1 MPLIQSCC
9 ELRRL
14 QEIPL
19 PGPCRKS
26 NCLGPAGNPM
36 TWALQEI
43 QLPRPCTKSHC
54 LGPAG
59 NLIASGLHE
68 IPLPRACRCN
78 AKVAIL
84 VSSSLQFKGK
94 CFARQTLC
102 FMPRVRQIT
111 SSCLIFS
118 DSFATLRVA
127 RPAIFARGDVLPCS
141 TRHKFFVNGKMS
153 NRCEFNFIRRVALS
167 FSTCVSFCQ
176 VMFL

>member
-1 MPLIQSCC
+1 MQTCC

-19 PGPCRKS
+19 PGPCR
-26 NCLGPAGNPM
+26 
-36 TWALQEI
+36 
-43 QLPRPCTKSHC
+43 KSHC

-68 IPLPRACRCN
+68 IPLPRACKCN

-84 VSSSLQFKGK
+84 VSSSSQFKEK

-141 TRHKFFVNGKMS
+141 TRHKFFAIGKMS
-153 NRCEFNFIRRVALS
+153 NRCELNFIRRVALS
-167 FSTCVSFCQ
+167 FSTCVSFCH
-176 VMFL
+176 VMFLSCFHFRRFQGPHVLIRACFHFRLF